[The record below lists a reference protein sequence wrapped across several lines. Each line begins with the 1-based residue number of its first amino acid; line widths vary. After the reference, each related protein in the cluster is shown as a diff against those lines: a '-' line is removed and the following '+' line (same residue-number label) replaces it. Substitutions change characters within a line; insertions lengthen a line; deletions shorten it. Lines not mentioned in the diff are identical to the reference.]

1 METIN
6 FVQALDKD
14 GKPYIPKPVR
24 GYYYTSGRVALDKKN
39 AKYFNVNMDS
49 SVLNSP
55 LDPNNH
61 YADDPNVDP
70 NTVEFTPQKKWWV
83 NKDQTEYHWGDSPP
97 GDNEDWDFNKKTYDW
112 GKYPCDNFPN
122 EDYYGEINDW
132 SNYRNKNLKEIDE
145 KKKKIRELELQL
157 KVLKLETENAELREH
172 KAALKRESKHYKKMN
187 EMFSKRDKKEFDKQK
202 KEREFYAMP

>member
-39 AKYFNVNMDS
+39 AKYFNVTMDS
-49 SVLNSP
+49 DEN
-55 LDPNNH
+55 
-61 YADDPNVDP
+61 DP

-145 KKKKIRELELQL
+145 KKKKIRELELEL

-187 EMFSKRDKKEFDKQK
+187 EMFGKKDKRDYEN
-202 KEREFYAMP
+202 ERRFYAIP